1 MKDKIKN
8 IEEKLDSIG
17 AKLAK
22 KEITIPTDLA
32 AAIVFLI
39 AGIVL
44 LLVIPSQV
52 TVGKDEVVSGAAF
65 PTYLC
70 YIMIAGSVLVG
81 AQNILK
87 MIRKESVETKT
98 INALVEVKALII
110 FGILVVFWLICNLT
124 ELFVLG
130 ALWCAVAFL
139 LFFRC
144 KKKGYYIITVAFA
157 VGIWAAFRFILNV
170 NF

>member
-1 MKDKIKN
+1 MKDWIN
-8 IEEKLDSIG
+8 RMDEKLDSIG

-32 AAIVFLI
+32 AAVVFLVL
-39 AGIVL
+39 GIVL
-44 LLVIPSQV
+44 LLLVPNQV

-70 YIMIAGSVLVG
+70 YIMIGGSILVG
-81 AQNILK
+81 AQNIIK
-87 MIRKESVETKT
+87 MIRKEPVETKT
-98 INALVEVKALII
+98 ISALVEVKALII
-110 FGILVVFWLICNLT
+110 FGILVGFWLICSLT
-124 ELFVLG
+124 DLFVLG
-130 ALWCAVAFL
+130 ALFCAVAFL

-144 KKKGYYIITVAFA
+144 KKKSYYIITLIFA
-157 VGIWAAFRFILNV
+157 VGIWAAFKFILNV

>member
-1 MKDKIKN
+1 MNNWFKN
-8 IEEKLDSIG
+8 MNEKLDSIG
-17 AKLAK
+17 AKLEK
-22 KEITIPTDLA
+22 KEVTIPTDLA
-32 AAIVFLI
+32 AAAVFFVV
-39 AGIVL
+39 GIVL
-44 LLVIPSQV
+44 LLLVPSQV

-70 YIMIAGSVLVG
+70 YLMIGGSILV
-81 AQNILK
+81 ALQNILK
-87 MIRKESVETKT
+87 IVRKEPIETKT

-110 FGILVVFWLICNLT
+110 FGILVMFWVICSLT

-130 ALWCAVAFL
+130 ALFCAIAFL

-144 KKKGYYIITVAFA
+144 NKKSYYIITVAFA
-157 VGIWAAFRFILNV
+157 IGIWAAFRFILNV

>member
-1 MKDKIKN
+1 MKDWIKN
-8 IEEKLDSIG
+8 MDEKLDSMG

-22 KEITIPTDLA
+22 KEITIPTDIVA
-32 AAIVFLI
+32 AVVFFLV
-39 AGIVL
+39 GVVL
-44 LLVIPSQV
+44 LLCVPGQT

-70 YIMIAGSVLVG
+70 YIMIGGSILV
-81 AQNILK
+81 ALQNILK
-87 MIRKESVETKT
+87 ISRKEPIETKT

-110 FGILVVFWLICNLT
+110 FGIMVVFWLICSLT
-124 ELFVLG
+124 DLFVVG
-130 ALWCAVAFL
+130 AIWCALAFL
-139 LFFRC
+139 VFFRC
-144 KKKGYYIITVAFA
+144 KKKSFYIITIAFA

>member
-1 MKDKIKN
+1 MKDWIKN
-8 IEEKLDSIG
+8 IEEKLDSMG

-32 AAIVFLI
+32 AAIVFLV

-81 AQNILK
+81 AQNIIK
-87 MIRKESVETKT
+87 MIRKEPVETKT

-110 FGILVVFWLICNLT
+110 FGILVVFWLICSLT

>member
-1 MKDKIKN
+1 M
-8 IEEKLDSIG
+8 IG
-17 AKLAK
+17 
-22 KEITIPTDLA
+22 
-32 AAIVFLI
+32 
-39 AGIVL
+39 
-44 LLVIPSQV
+44 
-52 TVGKDEVVSGAAF
+52 
-65 PTYLC
+65 
-70 YIMIAGSVLVG
+70 GSVLV
-81 AQNILK
+81 AVQNILK
-87 MIRKESVETKT
+87 MVRKETVETKT

-110 FGILVVFWLICNLT
+110 FGILVVFWLICSLT

-144 KKKGYYIITVAFA
+144 KKKSFYIITIAFA

>member
-1 MKDKIKN
+1 MKDWIN
-8 IEEKLDSIG
+8 NMDEKLDSMG

-22 KEITIPTDLA
+22 KEITIPTDLVA
-32 AAIVFLI
+32 AVVFFLV
-39 AGIVL
+39 GIVL
-44 LLVIPSQV
+44 LLCVPSQT
-52 TVGKDEVVSGAAF
+52 TVGADEVVSGAAF

-70 YIMIAGSVLVG
+70 YIMIGGSVLV
-81 AQNILK
+81 AVQNILK
-87 MIRKESVETKT
+87 MVRKEPVETKT

-110 FGILVVFWLICNLT
+110 FGILVVFWLICSLT

-144 KKKGYYIITVAFA
+144 KKKSFYVITIAFA

>member
-1 MKDKIKN
+1 MKDWIKN
-8 IEEKLDSIG
+8 IEEKLDSTG

-22 KEITIPTDLA
+22 KEITIPTDLVA
-32 AAIVFLI
+32 AAVFFVV
-39 AGIVL
+39 GIVL
-44 LLVIPSQV
+44 LLLVPSQV

-70 YIMIAGSVLVG
+70 YIMIGGSVLVA

-87 MIRKESVETKT
+87 IVRKEPIETKT

-130 ALWCAVAFL
+130 ALWCAIAFL

-144 KKKGYYIITVAFA
+144 KKKSYYIITVAFA

>member
-1 MKDKIKN
+1 MKDWIN
-8 IEEKLDSIG
+8 SIEEKLDSTG

-32 AAIVFLI
+32 AAVVFFIV
-39 AGIVL
+39 GIVL
-44 LLVIPSQV
+44 LILVPSQV

-70 YIMIAGSVLVG
+70 YLMIGGSVLV
-81 AQNILK
+81 ALQNIIK
-87 MIRKESVETKT
+87 IVRKEPIDTKT

-110 FGILVVFWLICNLT
+110 FGILVMFWLICNLT

-130 ALWCAVAFL
+130 ALFCAIAFL

-144 KKKGYYIITVAFA
+144 KKKSYYIITVAFA

>member
-1 MKDKIKN
+1 MKDWIKN
-8 IEEKLDSIG
+8 IEEKLDSMG

-32 AAIVFLI
+32 AAIVFLVV
-39 AGIVL
+39 GIVL

-81 AQNILK
+81 AQNIIK
-87 MIRKESVETKT
+87 MIRKEPVETKT

-110 FGILVVFWLICNLT
+110 FGILVVFWLICSLT

>member
-1 MKDKIKN
+1 MKDLIRN
-8 IEEKLDSIG
+8 MEEKLDNMG
-17 AKLAK
+17 AKLEK
-22 KEITIPTDLA
+22 KEITIPIDLA
-32 AAIVFLI
+32 AAVVFFVL
-39 AGIVL
+39 GIVL
-44 LLVIPSQV
+44 LLLVPRQV

-70 YIMIAGSVLVG
+70 YIMIIGSVLVG
-81 AQNILK
+81 VQNILK
-87 MIRKESVETKT
+87 IARKEKVDTKN

-110 FGILVVFWLICNLT
+110 FGILVIFWLICNLT

-130 ALWCAVAFL
+130 ALFCAISFL
-139 LFFRC
+139 FFFRC
-144 KKKGYYIITVAFA
+144 KKKSYYIITIAFA

>member
-1 MKDKIKN
+1 MKDWIKN
-8 IEEKLDSIG
+8 IEEKLDSMG

-32 AAIVFLI
+32 AAIVFLV

-81 AQNILK
+81 AQNIIK
-87 MIRKESVETKT
+87 MIRKEPVETKT

-110 FGILVVFWLICNLT
+110 FGILVVFWLICSLT
-124 ELFVLG
+124 ELSVLG

>member
-1 MKDKIKN
+1 MKNWINN
-8 IEEKLDSIG
+8 IEEKLDSAG

-22 KEITIPTDLA
+22 KEITIPTDLVA
-32 AAIVFLI
+32 AAVFFVF
-39 AGIVL
+39 GIML
-44 LLVIPSQV
+44 LLIVPHQV
-52 TVGKDEVVSGAAF
+52 TVGQDEVVSGAAF

-70 YIMIAGSVLVG
+70 YLMIGGSLIVG
-81 AQNILK
+81 IRNIVK
-87 MIRKESVETKT
+87 MVRKEPVETKT

-110 FGILVVFWLICNLT
+110 FGILVMFWVICSLT
-124 ELFVLG
+124 DLFVLG
-130 ALWCAVAFL
+130 ALFCAIAFL

-144 KKKGYYIITVAFA
+144 KKKSYYFITVAFA